1 MRGTV
6 SYDQNR
12 HSVTTRKEL
21 KHLQVGQFEF
31 LKMNWVAILICM
43 QKEQI
48 LRKLAKLTSILSALV
63 FLGMQFVPTAARSK
77 TSATTAAHMAE
88 VINPQVGAILDRSCQ
103 DCHSSRTN
111 WPWYSRVAPVS
122 WIVSKYVSE
131 GRQML
136 DFSEWPNQRHS
147 EDERMLICD
156 AVRRRNAAAR
166 VHGDSS
172 QRQALKAGCRIDL
185 RLGCRPERTQDIA
198 AGQ

>member
-1 MRGTV
+1 
-6 SYDQNR
+6 
-12 HSVTTRKEL
+12 VTTRKEL

-48 LRKLAKLTSILSALV
+48 LRKLAKLTSILSASV

-103 DCHSSRTN
+103 DCHSSRTS

-122 WIVSKYVSE
+122 WIVSKHVSE
-131 GRQML
+131 GREML
-136 DFSEWPNQRHS
+136 DFSEWANQPHS

-156 AVRRRNAAAR
+156 AVSEGRMPLPEYTVIHRNAKLSKRDVELICGWAAAP
-166 VHGDSS
+166 SAPTTS
-172 QRQALKAGCRIDL
+172 LQISKSENKKQ
-185 RLGCRPERTQDIA
+185 
-198 AGQ
+198 

>member
-1 MRGTV
+1 
-6 SYDQNR
+6 
-12 HSVTTRKEL
+12 VTTRKEP

-31 LKMNWVAILICM
+31 LKVNWVAILICM

-122 WIVSKYVSE
+122 WIVSKHVSE

-156 AVRRRNAAAR
+156 AVSGGRMPLPEYTVIHRNAKLSKRDVELICGWAAAPSAPKTSLQ
-166 VHGDSS
+166 VSKPKNEK
-172 QRQALKAGCRIDL
+172 Q
-185 RLGCRPERTQDIA
+185 
-198 AGQ
+198 